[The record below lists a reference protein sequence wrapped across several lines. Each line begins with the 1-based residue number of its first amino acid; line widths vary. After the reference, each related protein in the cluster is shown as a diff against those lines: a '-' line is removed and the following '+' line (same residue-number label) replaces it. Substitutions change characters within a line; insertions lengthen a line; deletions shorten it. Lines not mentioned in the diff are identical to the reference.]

1 VLVAFIWSELYPGDL
16 RQAGQAY
23 RRNDL
28 GRALR
33 IAEAHLDRRP
43 SRRSAA
49 LLAAR
54 SLSRLGQ
61 PDRAEDFY
69 RKARPL
75 DVEDL
80 HLRAS
85 ALVLANRREL
95 AIRAYR
101 EILDRR
107 PRDVLASSR
116 LAAVLISESRW
127 GGTLDVANRR
137 YGARWAVQ
145 EAENLFPKHT
155 LAGF

>member
-1 VLVAFIWSELYPGDL
+1 MPPKSSTLTTLRGPTSLPEPAPPAPTRGIAAPLREGGWRRRLAIACGVLAAFIWSELYPGDL

-28 GRALR
+28 RRALR

-54 SLSRLGQ
+54 CLSRLGQ

-85 ALVLANRREL
+85 ALVLAHRREP

-101 EILDRR
+101 EILD
-107 PRDVLASSR
+107 
-116 LAAVLISESRW
+116 
-127 GGTLDVANRR
+127 
-137 YGARWAVQ
+137 
-145 EAENLFPKHT
+145 
-155 LAGF
+155 